1 MIVTPRTRFVALAL
15 TTVLVTAAPASFAQ
29 TSPTPSQT
37 DQDHSAHHP
46 GSDKEQGAK
55 GPSHKSPAGRGDG
68 MGMGMMGEG
77 GMMGGDMGQMMSMMR
92 GMMTMMSARS
102 GMIVSH
108 VEGRIASLK
117 TELNITDAQKPQWD
131 RFADALRATAKSMN
145 SMFRPRMMQSDGDTT
160 LPAQLERRQ
169 EMLSAHLADLK
180 AFKNALDPLY
190 ASFSDEQKKVADKL
204 MIGPMG
210 MM

>member
-1 MIVTPRTRFVALAL
+1 MIVTPRTRIVALAL
-15 TTVLVTAAPASFAQ
+15 AGVLAVAAPAAFAQ
-29 TSPTPSQT
+29 GSATPAQT

-55 GPSHKSPAGRGDG
+55 GPSHKPRAAKRGE
-68 MGMGMMGEG
+68 MGMMGDR
-77 GMMGGDMGQMMSMMR
+77 GMMSGDMGQMMSMMR

-102 GMIVSH
+102 GMMASH

-145 SMFRPRMMQSDGDTT
+145 GMFGQMRMMPSETQAT
-160 LPAQLERRQ
+160 LPARLDHQQ
-169 EMLSAHLADLK
+169 EMLSAHLTALK
-180 AFKNALDPLY
+180 TLKDALDPLY